1 VTDPPAPTIPGLSF
15 IGKLGAGGYADVYL
29 YEQAMPARRVAVKVL
44 RDSDLG
50 RGVVQ
55 RFRSEA
61 NAMALLEHPH
71 IVPVYATG
79 STADGRPFLVMM
91 YYPRASLAER
101 VKRERLGVPEAL
113 RIGIQ
118 LASAVETAHRA
129 GLLHRDIKPA
139 NVLTSQY
146 GTPGLT
152 DFGIAADVADADE
165 SDAGVSVPWSPPEVL
180 YVTAPASA
188 RSDVYSL
195 AATVWH
201 LLVGR
206 SPFEL
211 PGRDNSHYALMKRIR
226 DQPVPETGRPDVP
239 LSLERLLKAGMAK
252 DPGLRPASAMDFARS
267 LQVIEQELRLPRT
280 GIVVAED
287 LAAPRDREAGGD
299 ETRMQGP
306 QLLAAQTPVSGRTP
320 PTEDLRT
327 RRRTP
332 EVRGVNAPE
341 DATVHRV
348 ASSLEHPELDE
359 ADTPSGGR
367 VLPWVAAV
375 IVLALLGLGL
385 WLLTGG
391 QRPQARPTASPTFSE
406 PPPDP
411 GTTAP
416 PPGRPEI
423 TGTRDGTEVTFRW
436 TYANPLASD
445 QFYYLL
451 RLGERPRT
459 LSEPWLKLTGQPEGR
474 PVCIW
479 VRVHRVS
486 GQDASRT
493 YEKGCVP

>member
-1 VTDPPAPTIPGLSF
+1 MTEPPAPAIPGLSF

-29 YEQAMPARRVAVKVL
+29 YEQALPARRVAVKVL
-44 RDSDLG
+44 RDSDLS
-50 RGVVQ
+50 RGVAQ

-61 NAMALLEHPH
+61 NAMAQLEHPH

-79 STADGRPFLVMM
+79 STADGRPYLVMM

-101 VKRERLGVPEAL
+101 VKAERLTVPEAL

-152 DFGIAADVADADE
+152 DFGIAAEVSEADDL
-165 SDAGVSVPWSPPEVL
+165 DTGVSVPWSPPEVL
-180 YVTAPASA
+180 YVTAPATA

-206 SPFEL
+206 SPFEQ

-226 DQPVPETGRPDVP
+226 DQPVPDTGRPDVP
-239 LSLERLLKAGMAK
+239 ASLERLLKAGMAK
-252 DPGLRPASAMDFARS
+252 DPGLRPANAMDFARS

-280 GIVVAED
+280 EIVVAEEVAGPSGPD
-287 LAAPRDREAGGD
+287 DGGD

-306 QLLAAQTPVSGRTP
+306 QLLAAQTPSGNTP

-332 EVRGVNAPE
+332 QVQGVNAPE
-341 DATVHRV
+341 DATVHRP
-348 ASSLEHPELDE
+348 STSLEHDL
-359 ADTPSGGR
+359 ADSEQRTPRRGLVWLA
-367 VLPWVAAV
+367 VLVAVALAGAG
-375 IVLALLGLGL
+375 IWVLA
-385 WLLTGG
+385 GG
-391 QRPQARPTASPTFSE
+391 VRPEARPTPSPIHSE

-411 GTTAP
+411 GTAEL
-416 PPGRPEI
+416 PPGKPEI
-423 TGTRDGTEVTFRW
+423 TGVRDGSTVTFRW

-445 QFYYLL
+445 TFYY
-451 RLGERPRT
+451 RLKEGERPRS
-459 LSEPWLKLTGQPEGR
+459 LREPWLRLTGQGTGE
-474 PVCIW
+474 VCIW
-479 VRVHRVS
+479 VRVHRAS
-486 GQDASRT
+486 GHDASRT
-493 YEKGCVP
+493 FEKGCVA

>member
-1 VTDPPAPTIPGLSF
+1 MTEPPAPAIPGLSF
-15 IGKLGAGGYADVYL
+15 IRKLGAGGYADVYL
-29 YEQAMPARRVAVKVL
+29 YEQALPARRVAVKVL
-44 RDSDLG
+44 RDSDLS
-50 RGVVQ
+50 RGVAQ

-61 NAMALLEHPH
+61 NAMAQLEHPH

-79 STADGRPFLVMM
+79 STADGRPYLVMM

-101 VKRERLGVPEAL
+101 VKAERLTVPEAL

-152 DFGIAADVADADE
+152 DFGIAAEVSEADDL
-165 SDAGVSVPWSPPEVL
+165 DTGVSVPWSPPEVL
-180 YVTAPASA
+180 YVTAPATA

-206 SPFEL
+206 SPFEQ

-226 DQPVPETGRPDVP
+226 DQPVPDTGRPDVP
-239 LSLERLLKAGMAK
+239 ASLERLLKAGMAK
-252 DPGLRPASAMDFARS
+252 DPGLRPANAMDFARS

-280 GIVVAED
+280 EIVVAEEVAGPSGPGD
-287 LAAPRDREAGGD
+287 GGD

-306 QLLAAQTPVSGRTP
+306 QLLAAQTPSGNTP

-332 EVRGVNAPE
+332 QVQGVNAPE
-341 DATVHRV
+341 DATVHRP
-348 ASSLEHPELDE
+348 STSLEHDLAESE
-359 ADTPSGGR
+359 QRTPRRGLVWLA
-367 VLPWVAAV
+367 VLVVVALAGAG
-375 IVLALLGLGL
+375 IWVLA
-385 WLLTGG
+385 GG
-391 QRPQARPTASPTFSE
+391 VRPEARPTPSPIHSE

-411 GTTAP
+411 GTADL
-416 PPGRPEI
+416 PPGKPEI
-423 TGTRDGTEVTFRW
+423 TGVRDGSTVTFRW

-445 QFYYLL
+445 TFYYLL
-451 RLGERPRT
+451 KEGERPRS
-459 LSEPWLKLTGQPEGR
+459 LREPWLRLTDR
-474 PVCIW
+474 PRGEVCIW
-479 VRVHRVS
+479 VRVHRAS
-486 GQDASRT
+486 GHDASRT
-493 YEKGCVP
+493 FEKGCVA

>member
-1 VTDPPAPTIPGLSF
+1 MTDPPAPTIPGLSYVR
-15 IGKLGAGGYADVYL
+15 KLGAGGYADVYL
-29 YEQAMPARRVAVKVL
+29 YEQALPARRVAVKVL

-50 RGVVQ
+50 RGVAQ

-79 STADGRPFLVMM
+79 STADGRPYLVMM

-101 VKRERLGVPEAL
+101 VKGERLGVPEAL

-118 LASAVETAHRA
+118 LSSAVETAHRA

-152 DFGIAADVADADE
+152 DFGIAAEVSEADD

-180 YVTAPASA
+180 YVTQPASP

-201 LLVGR
+201 LLVGH

-226 DQPVPETGRPDVP
+226 DQPVPGTGRPDVP

-252 DPGLRPASAMDFARS
+252 DPALRPASAMDFARS

-280 GIVVAED
+280 EIVVAEEVARPSGPD
-287 LAAPRDREAGGD
+287 GGGD

-306 QLLAAQTPVSGRTP
+306 QLLVAQAPEGQTPV
-320 PTEDLRT
+320 TEDLRT

-332 EVRGVNAPE
+332 AVRGVNAPE
-341 DATVHRV
+341 DATVHRPGT
-348 ASSLEHPELDE
+348 SLEHPEVEGDE
-359 ADTPSGGR
+359 QPSGRRWLG
-367 VLPWVAAV
+367 WAA
-375 IVLALLGLGL
+375 LALILVVLVSVT
-385 WLLTGG
+385 WLLAGG
-391 QRPQARPTASPTFSE
+391 LRPEARPTTTPSFSA

-411 GTTAP
+411 GAAVP
-416 PPGRPEI
+416 PPGRPVI
-423 TGTRDGTEVTFRW
+423 KGVRNGTVVTFTW

-445 QFYYLL
+445 EFYYRLAVNGPQRTVSDPWL
-451 RLGERPRT
+451 RLPD
-459 LSEPWLKLTGQPEGR
+459 QPKGKR
-474 PVCIW
+474 VCIW
-479 VRVHRVS
+479 VRVHRAS
-486 GQDASRT
+486 GADPSRT
-493 YEKGCVP
+493 STKGCVP

>member
-1 VTDPPAPTIPGLSF
+1 MTDLPAPTIPGLSYLR
-15 IGKLGAGGYADVYL
+15 KLGAGGYADVYL
-29 YEQAMPARRVAVKVL
+29 YEQALPSRRVAVKVL

-79 STADGRPFLVMM
+79 STADGRPYLVMM
-91 YYPRASLAER
+91 HYPRASLAER
-101 VKRERLGVPEAL
+101 VKGERLGVPEAL

-152 DFGIAADVADADE
+152 DFGIAADISEADD

-180 YVTAPASA
+180 YATQPASA

-195 AATVWH
+195 AATLWH

-206 SPFEL
+206 SPFEH

-226 DQPVPETGRPDVP
+226 DQPVPDTGRPDVP
-239 LSLERLLKAGMAK
+239 GSLERLLKAGLAK
-252 DPGLRPASAMDFARS
+252 DPALRPASAMDFARS
-267 LQVIEQELRLPRT
+267 LQVVEQDLRLPRT
-280 GIVVAED
+280 EIVVAQD
-287 LAAPRDREAGGD
+287 VAAPAGTDRTGD

-306 QLLAAQTPVSGRTP
+306 QLLDAQAPAGHTP

-332 EVRGVNAPE
+332 AVRGVNAPE
-341 DATVHRV
+341 DATVHRPGT
-348 ASSLEHPELDE
+348 SLEHPEVEGDE
-359 ADTPSGGR
+359 APGRRWVGWAAMLLVAVALAAVVWLVSGG
-367 VLPWVAAV
+367 L
-375 IVLALLGLGL
+375 
-385 WLLTGG
+385 
-391 QRPQARPTASPTFSE
+391 RPEARPTASPTFSQ
-406 PPPDP
+406 PPPNP
-411 GTTAP
+411 GNTVP
-416 PPGRPEI
+416 PPGPLI
-423 TGTRDGTEVTFRW
+423 IKGVRDGTDVTFTW
-436 TYANPLASD
+436 TYANSLASD
-445 QFYYLL
+445 DFYYQLKKGQPPL
-451 RLGERPRT
+451 RVAEPR
-459 LSEPWLKLTGQPEGR
+459 LKLTDR
-474 PVCIW
+474 PVGTKVCIG
-479 VRVHRVS
+479 VRVHRAS
-486 GQDASRT
+486 GADAART
-493 YEKGCVP
+493 FEEGCVA

>member
-1 VTDPPAPTIPGLSF
+1 MPQLPAPTIAGLTYERR
-15 IGKLGAGGYADVYL
+15 LGAGGYADVYL
-29 YEQAMPARRVAVKVL
+29 YQQALPARRVAVKVL
-44 RDSDLG
+44 RDSDLAS
-50 RGVVQ
+50 GVVQ

-79 STADGRPFLVMM
+79 STTDGRPYLVMM

-101 VKRERLGVPEAL
+101 VKHERLGVAESL

-118 LASAVETAHRA
+118 LASAVEAAHRA

-152 DFGIAADVADADE
+152 DFGIAADISEADD
-165 SDAGVSVPWSPPEVL
+165 DDTGVSVPWSPPEVL

-206 SPFEL
+206 SPFEQ

-226 DQPVPETGRPDVP
+226 DQPVPDTSRPDVP
-239 LSLERLLKAGMAK
+239 ASLERLLKAGLAK

-280 GIVVAED
+280 EIVVAEEV
-287 LAAPRDREAGGD
+287 AAPTGPDAGGD

-306 QLLAAQTPVSGRTP
+306 QLLAAQTPAGDTP
-320 PTEDLRT
+320 ATEDLRT

-332 EVRGVNAPE
+332 QVQGVNAPE
-341 DATVHRV
+341 DATVHRPSTPLGHDL
-348 ASSLEHPELDE
+348 ADE
-359 ADTPSGGR
+359 EERTPRRG
-367 VLPWVAAV
+367 LIWLAAV
-375 IVLALLGLGL
+375 VAVALLGAGVWVLA
-385 WLLTGG
+385 GG
-391 QRPQARPTASPTFSE
+391 VRPEARPTPSPVLSE

-411 GTTAP
+411 GTAEL
-416 PPGRPEI
+416 PPGKLTI
-423 TGTRDGTEVTFRW
+423 TGVRDGGTVTFRW
-436 TYANPLASD
+436 TYANPLATD
-445 QFYYLL
+445 TFYY
-451 RLGERPRT
+451 RLNVGEQPR
-459 LSEPWLKLTGQPEGR
+459 SVAEPWLKLTGRGKGE
-474 PVCIW
+474 VCIW
-479 VRVHRVS
+479 VRVHRAS
-486 GQDASRT
+486 GHDASRT
-493 YEKGCVP
+493 FEKGCVA

>member
-1 VTDPPAPTIPGLSF
+1 MTELPAPSIPGLSYLR
-15 IGKLGAGGYADVYL
+15 KLGAGGYADVYL
-29 YEQAMPARRVAVKVL
+29 YEQALPARKVAVKVL

-71 IVPVYATG
+71 IVPVFATG
-79 STADGRPFLVMM
+79 STADGRPYLVMM

-101 VKRERLGVPEAL
+101 AKRERLGVAEAL

-152 DFGIAADVADADE
+152 DFGIAAEVSEVDDE
-165 SDAGVSVPWSPPEVL
+165 DAGVSVPWSPPEVL
-180 YVTAPASA
+180 YVTQPASA

-206 SPFEL
+206 SPFDQ
-211 PGRDNSHYALMKRIR
+211 PGEDNSPYALMKRIR
-226 DQPVPETGRPDVP
+226 DQPVPATGRPDVP
-239 LSLERLLKAGMAK
+239 ASLERMLKAGMAK
-252 DPGLRPASAMDFARS
+252 DPALRPASAMDFARS

-280 GIVVAED
+280 EIVVAED
-287 LAAPRDREAGGD
+287 VATPSGPDGGGD

-306 QLLAAQTPVSGRTP
+306 QLLAAQSPSGRTP

-332 EVRGVNAPE
+332 AVRGVNAPE
-341 DATVHRV
+341 DATVHRPV
-348 ASSLEHPELDE
+348 TSLEHTEI
-359 ADTPSGGR
+359 AGG
-367 VLPWVAAV
+367 VTLPGRRRLGWVALLIVALVLVGVTWAV
-375 IVLALLGLGL
+375 AGGL
-385 WLLTGG
+385 
-391 QRPQARPTASPTFSE
+391 RPEARPTVSPSFSE

-411 GTTAP
+411 GNPVP
-416 PPGRPEI
+416 PPGRPAI
-423 TGTRDGTEVTFRW
+423 RGVRDGTVVTFTW
-436 TYANPLASD
+436 TYANALPSD
-445 QFYYLL
+445 SFYYQLKP
-451 RLGERPRT
+451 GDQTRT
-459 LSEPWLKLTGQPEGR
+459 VAQPWLKLTGR
-474 PVCIW
+474 PKGTQVCVW
-479 VRVHRVS
+479 VRVHRAS
-486 GQDASRT
+486 GADAART
-493 YEKGCVP
+493 FEKGCVA

>member
-1 VTDPPAPTIPGLSF
+1 MTEPPAPAIPGLSF
-15 IGKLGAGGYADVYL
+15 IRKLGAGGYADVYL
-29 YEQAMPARRVAVKVL
+29 YEQALPARRVAVKVL
-44 RDSDLG
+44 RDSDLS
-50 RGVVQ
+50 RGVAQ

-61 NAMALLEHPH
+61 NAMAQLEHPH

-79 STADGRPFLVMM
+79 STADGRPYLVMM

-101 VKRERLGVPEAL
+101 VKAERLTVPEAL

-152 DFGIAADVADADE
+152 DFGIAAEVSEADDL
-165 SDAGVSVPWSPPEVL
+165 DTGVSVPWSPPEVL
-180 YVTAPASA
+180 YVTAPATA

-206 SPFEL
+206 SPFEQ

-226 DQPVPETGRPDVP
+226 DQPVPDTGRPDVP
-239 LSLERLLKAGMAK
+239 ASLERLLKAGMAK
-252 DPGLRPASAMDFARS
+252 DPGLRPANAMDFARS

-280 GIVVAED
+280 EIVVAEEVAGPSGPGD
-287 LAAPRDREAGGD
+287 GGD

-306 QLLAAQTPVSGRTP
+306 QLLAAQTPSGNTP

-332 EVRGVNAPE
+332 QVQGVNAPE
-341 DATVHRV
+341 DATVHRP
-348 ASSLEHPELDE
+348 STSLEHDLAESE
-359 ADTPSGGR
+359 QRTPRRGLVWLA
-367 VLPWVAAV
+367 VLVVVALAGAG
-375 IVLALLGLGL
+375 IWVLA
-385 WLLTGG
+385 GG
-391 QRPQARPTASPTFSE
+391 VRPEARPTPSPIHSE

-411 GTTAP
+411 GTADL
-416 PPGRPEI
+416 PPGKPEI
-423 TGTRDGTEVTFRW
+423 TGVRDGSTVTFWW

-445 QFYYLL
+445 TFYYLL
-451 RLGERPRT
+451 KEGERPRS
-459 LSEPWLKLTGQPEGR
+459 LREPWLRLTGRGTGE
-474 PVCIW
+474 VCIW
-479 VRVHRVS
+479 VRVHRAS
-486 GQDASRT
+486 GHDASRT
-493 YEKGCVP
+493 FEKGCVA

>member
-1 VTDPPAPTIPGLSF
+1 MTQLPAPTIAGLTYERR
-15 IGKLGAGGYADVYL
+15 LGAGGYADVYL
-29 YEQAMPARRVAVKVL
+29 YQQALPARRVAVKVL
-44 RDSDLG
+44 RDSDLAN
-50 RGVVQ
+50 GVVQ

-79 STADGRPFLVMM
+79 STADGRPYLVMM

-101 VKRERLGVPEAL
+101 LKHERLGVAEAL

-152 DFGIAADVADADE
+152 DFGIAADITEADD
-165 SDAGVSVPWSPPEVL
+165 DDTGVSVPWSPPEVL
-180 YVTAPASA
+180 YVTAPATA

-206 SPFEL
+206 SPFEQ

-226 DQPVPETGRPDVP
+226 DLPVPDTGRPDVP
-239 LSLERLLKAGMAK
+239 ASLERLLKAGMAK

-280 GIVVAED
+280 EIVVAED
-287 LAAPRDREAGGD
+287 VASPQVPDAGGD

-306 QLLAAQTPVSGRTP
+306 QLLDAQGSARTP

-332 EVRGVNAPE
+332 AVRGVNGPE

-348 ASSLEHPELDE
+348 GTSLEHPELE
-359 ADTPSGGR
+359 GEQGPATR
-367 VLPWVAAV
+367 RWLAWALLAVVAV
-375 IVLALLGLGL
+375 VLAGGVWALAGGL
-385 WLLTGG
+385 
-391 QRPQARPTASPTFSE
+391 RPEARPTASPTFTE

-411 GTTAP
+411 GSTVA
-416 PPGRPEI
+416 PPGRPVI
-423 TGTRDGTEVTFRW
+423 KGVRDGTVVTFTW
-436 TYANPLASD
+436 TYANPLPTD
-445 QFYYLL
+445 TFYYKLAEGGEL
-451 RLGERPRT
+451 RT
-459 LSEPWLKLTGQPEGR
+459 VAEPWLKLRDQPKGKQ
-474 PVCIW
+474 VCIE
-479 VRVHRVS
+479 VKVHRAS
-486 GQDASRT
+486 GADAART
-493 YEKGCVP
+493 FEKGCVA